1 MRLGRFYEI
10 IKKFFL
16 FEIILRY
23 ERYAIEITLVYY

>member
-23 ERYAIEITLVYY
+23 ERAIEITLVYY